1 MSVFDGDGMLIL
13 PKDSLKGSDPAKKKA
28 QEAYDSENDL
38 ASRWLPSYSAWIKST
53 YGEDPVGSYRS
64 VVHYSVDG
72 HALCNERIGLVD
84 EKLDSFS
91 VKCTR
96 CLKKLERL
104 GKGEK

>member
-1 MSVFDGDGMLIL
+1 MIFFDGDGMLIL

-53 YGEDPVGSYRS
+53 YGEDPIGIYRV

-72 HALCNERIGLVD
+72 HALCNRSIRLVNYKLSSEPLKC
-84 EKLDSFS
+84 EK
-91 VKCTR
+91 

-104 GKGEK
+104 GKVD